1 MVRGKTQMKRIENP
15 TSRQVTFSKRR
26 GGLLKKAF
34 ELSVLCDAEVALVV
48 FSPRGRLYEFA
59 SSSMKNT
66 IERYKTVTKDNMS
79 RQTVQQDMEEIK
91 ADAEGLSKKL
101 DALEAC
107 KSKLLGQNLEECS
120 IEELQSLE
128 VKIEKNLLGIRAMK
142 TRRFEEQ
149 LSTLRQKETK
159 LRQDNEELYSQCQKE
174 QHLAPEAAAPPAPA
188 TLAALPAPVTLEEQG
203 QQMVDVETD
212 LFLGLPGTGRS

>member
-1 MVRGKTQMKRIENP
+1 MASYVGRGDSCLKTLACGDLVSLPHVLPNTSEWVYKIKIHSSGSLELYKAHFMVHD
-15 TSRQVTFSKRR
+15 FH
-26 GGLLKKAF
+26 
-34 ELSVLCDAEVALVV
+34 
-48 FSPRGRLYEFA
+48 
-59 SSSMKNT
+59 MKNT
-66 IERYKTVTKDNMS
+66 IERYKTVTKDNIS
-79 RQTVQQDMEEIK
+79 RQTVQQDIEKIK

-128 VKIEKNLLGIRAMK
+128 LKIEKSLLGIRAVK

-174 QHLAPEAAAPPAPA
+174 QHLALAAPPAPA
-188 TLAALPAPVTLEEQG
+188 TLAAPPAPATLAEQS
-203 QQMVDVETD
+203 QDVVDVETD

>member
-66 IERYKTVTKDNMS
+66 IERYKTVTKDNIS
-79 RQTVQQDMEEIK
+79 RQTVQQDIEKIK

-128 VKIEKNLLGIRAMK
+128 LKIEKSLLGIRAVK

-174 QHLAPEAAAPPAPA
+174 QHLALAAPPAPA
-188 TLAALPAPVTLEEQG
+188 TLAAPPAPATLAEQS
-203 QQMVDVETD
+203 QDVVDVETD